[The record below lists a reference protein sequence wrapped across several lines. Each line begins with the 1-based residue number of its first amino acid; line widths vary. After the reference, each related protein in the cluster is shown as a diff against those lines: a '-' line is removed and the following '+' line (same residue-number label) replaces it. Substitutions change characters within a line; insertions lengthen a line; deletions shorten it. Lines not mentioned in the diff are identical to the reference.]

1 MACGPEGRREAVIC
15 AAGTSW
21 GPGSLPWAPSGTER
35 RGTRRV
41 RRLAQIL
48 LKRGECEAQ
57 ARASRALRR
66 GSSACL
72 RARQEA
78 FRIRC
83 APAPA
88 RKSGQ
93 AGPTGG
99 QGVRGQKSNRARD
112 LMLAAAEAVRRDV
125 Q

>member
-1 MACGPEGRREAVIC
+1 MQRKGKIQTRINDAARRA
-15 AAGTSW
+15 
-21 GPGSLPWAPSGTER
+21 
-35 RGTRRV
+35 

-48 LKRGECEAQ
+48 LLARGECEAQ

-72 RARQEA
+72 RAPQEA

-83 APAPA
+83 APAPT

-93 AGPTGG
+93 AGPT
-99 QGVRGQKSNRARD
+99 GVRGQKSNRARD